1 MSKEEIRRKTGI
13 GEYTQTKYLD
23 HGPLGRYYARK
34 EYNLAISEKQK
45 EEELLAAQTA
55 NIFKRWSTERVV
67 DQMYKDKRFQILML
81 MISEMRNYLKSL
93 SPEQRL
99 NSDFVRA
106 LNQHVGDLS
115 VSQNLDFLEKS
126 FKNR

>member
-1 MSKEEIRRKTGI
+1 
-13 GEYTQTKYLD
+13 
-23 HGPLGRYYARK
+23 
-34 EYNLAISEKQK
+34 
-45 EEELLAAQTA
+45 
-55 NIFKRWSTERVV
+55 
-67 DQMYKDKRFQILML
+67 ML

-99 NSDFVRA
+99 NSDFVKA